1 MTRTHKLLWTLQI
14 LLAALFLFAG
24 GMKLVLP
31 IGELTRQSSL
41 PGAFLRFIGVVEV
54 LGAIGLVVP
63 GLTRIRPALT
73 VAAAAGLVVVMAG
86 AVVIT
91 VQAGPATAALFPL
104 LVGVLLAFVAWGRF
118 RLAPLGA
125 GSAKAGHPMA

>member
-1 MTRTHKLLWTLQI
+1 MTRTHKLLWTLQF

-24 GMKLVLP
+24 GMKLILP
-31 IGELTRQSSL
+31 IEELTKQSTL
-41 PGAFLRFIGVVEV
+41 PGSLLRFIGVVEV

-73 VAAAAGLVVVMAG
+73 VAAAAGLLIVMAG
-86 AVVIT
+86 AVVLT
-91 VQAGPATAALFPL
+91 LQSGPATAALFPF
-104 LVGVLLAFVAWGRF
+104 LVGVLLAFVAWGRS

-125 GSAKAGHPMA
+125 SSRKARQPAL

>member
-24 GMKLVLP
+24 GMKLILP
-31 IGELTRQSSL
+31 TEELTRQSTL

-63 GLTRIRPALT
+63 GLTRIRPGLT
-73 VAAAAGLVVVMAG
+73 VAAAIGLTVVMAG
-86 AVVIT
+86 AVVLT
-91 VQAGPATAALFPL
+91 VQSGPAATALFPF
-104 LVGVLLAFVAWGRF
+104 LVGVLLAFVAWGRL
-118 RLAPLGA
+118 RLAPFPGA
-125 GSAKAGHPMA
+125 SAKLTHPAA

>member
-1 MTRTHKLLWTLQI
+1 MTRTHKLLWTLQF

-31 IGELTRQSSL
+31 VDELTRQSTL

-63 GLTRIRPALT
+63 GLTRIRPGLT
-73 VAAAAGLVVVMAG
+73 VAAAIGLLIVMAG
-86 AVVIT
+86 AVVLT
-91 VQAGPATAALFPL
+91 VQSGEAKTALFPF
-104 LVGVLLAFVAWGRF
+104 LVGVLLAFVAWGRL
-118 RLAPLGA
+118 RLAPLPA
-125 GSAKAGHPMA
+125 SPAKMGHPAA

>member
-31 IGELTRQSSL
+31 TEELTRQSTL

-63 GLTRIRPALT
+63 GLTRIRPGLT
-73 VAAAAGLVVVMAG
+73 VAAAIGLVIVMAG
-86 AVVIT
+86 AVVLT
-91 VQAGPATAALFPL
+91 VQSGPAKAALFPL
-104 LVGVLLAFVAWGRF
+104 LVGVLLAFVAWGRL
-118 RLAPLGA
+118 RLAPLSPA
-125 GSAKAGHPMA
+125 SSKLGHPAA

>member
-1 MTRTHKLLWTLQI
+1 MTRTHKLLWTLQF

-24 GMKLVLP
+24 GTKLVLP
-31 IGELTRQSSL
+31 VEELTRQSTL
-41 PGAFLRFIGVVEV
+41 PGSFIRFIGVVEL

-63 GLTRIRPALT
+63 GLTRIRPSLT
-73 VAAAAGLVVVMAG
+73 VAAAVGLVIVMVG

-91 VQAGPATAALFPL
+91 LRSAPAATALFPF
-104 LVGVLLAFVAWGRF
+104 LVGVLLAFVAWGRL

-125 GSAKAGHPMA
+125 ASPKVEHPAA

>member
-1 MTRTHKLLWTLQI
+1 MTRTHRLLWALQI

-24 GMKLVLP
+24 GMKLILP

-41 PGAFLRFIGVVEV
+41 PGAFIRFIGVVEV
-54 LGAIGLVVP
+54 LGGIGLVVP
-63 GLTRIRPALT
+63 GLTRIRPSLT
-73 VAAAAGLVVVMAG
+73 VAAAVGLVIVMAG

-91 VQAGPATAALFPL
+91 LQTGPATAALFPL
-104 LVGVLLAFVAWGRF
+104 LVGVLLAFVAWGRL

-125 GSAKAGHPMA
+125 ESPKAGHPAA

>member
-1 MTRTHKLLWTLQI
+1 MTRTHKLLWTLQF

-24 GMKLVLP
+24 GTKLVLP
-31 IGELTRQSSL
+31 VEELTRQSTL
-41 PGAFLRFIGVVEV
+41 PGSFIRFIGVVEL

-63 GLTRIRPALT
+63 GLTRIRPSLT
-73 VAAAAGLVVVMAG
+73 VAAAVGLIVVMVG

-91 VQAGPATAALFPL
+91 LQSAPAATALFPF
-104 LVGVLLAFVAWGRF
+104 LVGVLLAFVAWGRL

-125 GSAKAGHPMA
+125 ASPKVGHPAA

>member
-1 MTRTHKLLWTLQI
+1 MTRTHRLLWTLQI

-31 IGELTRQSSL
+31 IAELTRQSSL
-41 PGAFLRFIGVVEV
+41 SGTFLRFIGVVEV
-54 LGAIGLVVP
+54 LGGIGLVVP
-63 GLTRIRPALT
+63 GLTRIRPSLT
-73 VAAAAGLVVVMAG
+73 VAAAVGLLIVMAG

-91 VQAGPATAALFPL
+91 LQTGPATSALFPL

-125 GSAKAGHPMA
+125 ESPKAGHPAA

>member
-1 MTRTHKLLWTLQI
+1 
-14 LLAALFLFAG
+14 
-24 GMKLVLP
+24 MKLILP

-63 GLTRIRPALT
+63 ALTRIRPGLT
-73 VAAAAGLVVVMAG
+73 VAAAAGLAIVMVG
-86 AVVIT
+86 AVVLT
-91 VQAGPATAALFPL
+91 LQAGPATTALFPF
-104 LVGVLLAFVAWGRF
+104 LVGILLAFVAWGRL

-125 GSAKAGHPMA
+125 APAKAGQPAA